1 MYSFDNR
8 IVATLDAGG
17 TNLVF
22 GAMRACDYVGQTIT
36 LPSNSHDLDLC
47 LATIVEGFTRL
58 IDSLDEKPVA
68 ISFAFPGPADYPAG
82 IIGGYLPN
90 FPSFRD
96 GVALGP
102 YLQEKFGLPV
112 YINNDGDLFAFGEAT
127 GGMLPAL
134 NKRIL
139 ALGGHKQYS
148 NLIGFTF
155 GTGLGIGEVING
167 KLNTG
172 NNSCVEA
179 FCLRN
184 AHDPGIIAEDGAA
197 IRAIV
202 REYGRLTGN
211 PDHGFTPYDIFLI
224 AEGQKEGC
232 AEAAR
237 LAFEAFGEVAGDVFA
252 TAVTLLDAVIVV
264 GGGLTGAMKYIK
276 PALLKTM
283 REQIR
288 TINGENL
295 PRVQMRVFDLDDEG
309 EFSTFVVGDSR
320 ELKVYGS
327 DKSVVY
333 DPMKRTGVAVSKIG
347 ASKAISIGAYTYALS
362 KLDEEKK
369 PIDRNQQLL
378 NFNQT
383 RGIGI

>member
-102 YLQEKFGLPV
+102 YLSQKFNLPV
-112 YINNDGDLFAFGEAT
+112 FINNDGDLFAFGEAT
-127 GGMLPAL
+127 GGILPAI
-134 NKRIL
+134 NKRI
-139 ALGGHKQYS
+139 ADLGGHKQYR
-148 NLIGFTF
+148 NLVGFTF

-167 KLNTG
+167 NLNTG

-184 AHDPGIIAEDGAA
+184 AHDPSIIAEDGAA

-202 REYGRLTGN
+202 REYGRLAGQ
-211 PDHGFTPYDIFLI
+211 PDHGLTPYDIFQI
-224 AEGQKEGC
+224 AEGLKPGN

-237 LAFEAFGEVAGDVFA
+237 LAFESFGEVAGDVFA
-252 TAVTLLDAVIVV
+252 TAVTLLDAVVVV

-276 PALLKTM
+276 PALLRTM

-288 TINGENL
+288 TIGGEQL

-309 EFSTFVVGDSR
+309 EFSTFVLGDSR

-327 DKSVVY
+327 DTTVVY
-333 DPMKRTGVAVSKIG
+333 DPMKRTGIAVSKIG
-347 ASKAISIGAYTYALS
+347 ASKAISIGAYTYALTR
-362 KLDEEKK
+362 LDEEKLTNTAK
-369 PIDRNQQLL
+369 
-378 NFNQT
+378 
-383 RGIGI
+383 